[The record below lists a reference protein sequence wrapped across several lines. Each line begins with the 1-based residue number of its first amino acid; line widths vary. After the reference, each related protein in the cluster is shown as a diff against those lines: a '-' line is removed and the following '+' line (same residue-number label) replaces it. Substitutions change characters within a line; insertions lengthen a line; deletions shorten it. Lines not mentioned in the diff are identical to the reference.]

1 VVTRNATDWSPAY
14 TLLGRSGSL
23 PGPNISNYV
32 VDAQGKVVAFESKV
46 TSEPPHLGPGF
57 LRAVD
62 SEGVGRRANP
72 TAEGRRSMKI
82 APPLGQ
88 VYAWL
93 TALDRAK
100 LRTLLR
106 AHRRLSYAA
115 VVALLTAIGAVG
127 MFVASVLRAVPDRE
141 ALRGIGTMAQAT
153 TLLDAENQHAFTIF
167 REQRIDVP
175 LSRVSPNLIQAILA
189 IEDQRFYD
197 HRGIDLVRVAGAAVN
212 NVMEGRLAQ
221 GGSTL
226 TQQLA
231 RQSFLTPDKTLRRK
245 ITEVFVASL
254 LERQFSKDEILGMY
268 LNKVYFG
275 DGLYGVEA
283 ASLGYFGKHA
293 AEVSVAEAAL
303 LAGLVKAPSSYAPTV
318 SVDLAKARRDVVL
331 QVMRDEKMIDPA
343 TYDAAVGESVVLDDR
358 LRRGEAYGQYFKEE
372 VRRFLVQRFG
382 WERVY
387 QGGLKVY
394 TTVDLDMQ
402 RAAEAEVAR
411 AIAEIEKRQG
421 ARKTTGDDS
430 LQAALVAVDPRSG
443 EVRAMVGGRDFAQS
457 SFNRATQAKRQSGSA
472 FKPFVYAAAL
482 EEGFSPATL
491 ITDLDE
497 PIMTLQGA
505 WVPEDEHLDSP
516 SMTMRTALRTS
527 SNRAAVRML
536 DDVGIPIAVQYAQRL
551 GVGAVPSVP
560 SLALGSGEVT
570 LLSMTSAFS
579 TFANEG
585 LVPAPVLVRRI
596 EGSDGEILYLD
607 EHVQQRAITAAT
619 AFQMAEMLADV
630 VNSGTAWPA
639 RREGF
644 TLPAAG
650 KTGTTNDYHDAWFVG
665 FTPKLATGVWVGY
678 DQPRTIIGRGYAAEL
693 AVPMWARFMREAT
706 RGHKPEWFS
715 RPRGV
720 TSARICPLSGK
731 LATDFCH
738 DSDGDQRSRAYY
750 ENFTAGTEP
759 TDTCPIHNPVPS
771 RPLRTLAAFLAPKPA
786 PAAQAP
792 VAAPQGP
799 PAVTEA
805 PSAPIVE
812 APPAP
817 KKRGFWSRVFGVGK
831 GRRNDRSR

>member
-1 VVTRNATDWSPAY
+1 M
-14 TLLGRSGSL
+14 
-23 PGPNISNYV
+23 
-32 VDAQGKVVAFESKV
+32 KV
-46 TSEPPHLGPGF
+46 PPRLTQ
-57 LRAVD
+57 A
-62 SEGVGRRANP
+62 
-72 TAEGRRSMKI
+72 
-82 APPLGQ
+82 
-88 VYAWL
+88 YAWL
-93 TALDRAK
+93 VALDRAK
-100 LRTLLR
+100 LAALHRT
-106 AHRRLSYAA
+106 HRRLSFGVAVAMLIGVA
-115 VVALLTAIGAVG
+115 VVVG
-127 MFVASVLRAVPDRE
+127 FVVSVLRDVPDRE

-153 TLLDAENQHAFTIF
+153 TLLDSKNQHAFTIF

-175 LSRVSPNLIQAILA
+175 LSRVSRNLVHAILA

-197 HRGIDLVRVAGAAVN
+197 HSGIDIFRVAGAALN
-212 NVMEGRLAQ
+212 NVVEGRLAQ

-245 ITEVFVASL
+245 VTEIFVAAR
-254 LERQFSKDEILGMY
+254 LERQFTKDEILGMY

-293 AEVSVAEAAL
+293 SEVSVAEAAL

-318 SVDLAKARRDVVL
+318 SVDRAKARRNVVL
-331 QVMRDEKMIDPA
+331 QAMRDEKVIDGA
-343 TYDAAVGESVVLDDR
+343 SYDAAVREPVTLNDS

-387 QGGLKVY
+387 QGGLRVF

-402 RAAEAEVAR
+402 KTAEVEVGR

-421 ARKTTGDDS
+421 ARKTSGEAA
-430 LQAALVAVDPRSG
+430 LQAALVSMDPRTG
-443 EVRAMVGGRDFAQS
+443 EVRAMVGGRDFEQS
-457 SFNRATQAKRQSGSA
+457 SFNRATQAKRQPGSA

-482 EEGFSPATL
+482 EQGFSPATL
-491 ITDLDE
+491 IENLDQ
-497 PIMTLQGA
+497 PVMTLQGA

-536 DDVGIPIAVQYAQRL
+536 DDVGIPITVQYAERM
-551 GVGAVPSVP
+551 GVGSVPSVP

-579 TFANEG
+579 TFANDG
-585 LVPAPVLVRRI
+585 LVPTPFLVRRV
-596 EGSDGEILYLD
+596 ETYDGELLYLN
-607 EHVQQRAITAAT
+607 EVVQQRAITEAT

-630 VNSGTAWPA
+630 VNAGTAWPA

-665 FTPKLATGVWVGY
+665 FTPHLTTGVWVGY

-693 AVPMWARFMREAT
+693 AVPLWARFMKEAT
-706 RGHKPEWFS
+706 RTDKPDWFS

-720 TSARICPLSGK
+720 TTARICRLSGK
-731 LATDFCH
+731 LATDSCH
-738 DSDGDQRSRAYY
+738 DDQRSLAYY
-750 ENFTAGTEP
+750 ENFVAGTEP
-759 TDTCPIHNPVPS
+759 TDTCPIHNPVLS
-771 RPLRTLAAFLAPKPA
+771 RPFRALAALFAPKSAPTAHA
-786 PAAQAP
+786 PAAAPPPQAT
-792 VAAPQGP
+792 VSAPP
-799 PAVTEA
+799 PATK
-805 PSAPIVE
+805 VE
-812 APPAP
+812 APQEP

-831 GRRNDRSR
+831 DKKDDRKGD